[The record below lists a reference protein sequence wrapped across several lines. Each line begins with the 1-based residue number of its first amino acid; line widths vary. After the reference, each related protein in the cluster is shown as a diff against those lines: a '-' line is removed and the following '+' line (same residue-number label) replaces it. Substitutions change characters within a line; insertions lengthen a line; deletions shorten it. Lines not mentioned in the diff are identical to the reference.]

1 MALGGRTII
10 PYGFPPSGSSVRR
23 NPGSPH
29 RGFFVSA
36 ALASHH
42 HIRIVAAATRTD
54 EPLTP
59 IGNGSVG
66 AESSRRFDG
75 IGLHL
80 MLAIPTPYDKANIGS
95 CSIPEGHRC
104 TGMGF
109 HRLRRR
115 KADRAIIDHDGDTT
129 RSLVNVALGHERL

>member
-1 MALGGRTII
+1 LRHFG
-10 PYGFPPSGSSVRR
+10 
-23 NPGSPH
+23 
-29 RGFFVSA
+29 
-36 ALASHH
+36 
-42 HIRIVAAATRTD
+42 
-54 EPLTP
+54 
-59 IGNGSVG
+59 
-66 AESSRRFDG
+66 G

-95 CSIPEGHRC
+95 RSIPKRHRR